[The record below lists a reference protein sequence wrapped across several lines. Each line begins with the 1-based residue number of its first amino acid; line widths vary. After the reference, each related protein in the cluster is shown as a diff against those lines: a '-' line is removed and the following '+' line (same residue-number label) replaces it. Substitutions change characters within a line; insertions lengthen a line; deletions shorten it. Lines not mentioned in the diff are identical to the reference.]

1 MRNGFGV
8 AILILLGLFATCGHA
23 AAETDEVPAHDLT
36 LLTWNVQM
44 LPTLLDAYSEKLD
57 RLQAVR
63 APWIIEHLRETPYDI
78 VCLQE
83 MMDPAIIVQFQEGL
97 ADVYPHMVLPQFHPA
112 RAYPSGVM
120 FLSRI
125 PIRMLGFIAY
135 ENIAGIELMAS
146 KGLTLVEAGQD
157 GVVFQVGGTHLQAG
171 HDAERERERQ
181 YVEMYERLLRRHE
194 RPGVPLFLMG
204 DFNTAVDTEPMD
216 RLLAATRT
224 RVYPMND
231 PRPVS
236 GGDPENSWHA
246 HKRGKQ
252 GRLIDH
258 VLLDPRG
265 TETAIVHQSILR
277 LKREHA
283 GRPVDYADH
292 HGVIARVVLRP

>member
-1 MRNGFGV
+1 MRNGFVGAV
-8 AILILLGLFATCGHA
+8 LVMLGLFMACGVA
-23 AAETDEVPAHDLT
+23 AAGTDEVPAHDLT

-44 LPTLLDAYSEKLD
+44 LPTAFDAFSEKLD

-83 MMDPAIIVQFQEGL
+83 MMDPAIIAQFQEEL
-97 ADVYPHMVLPQFHPA
+97 AEVYPHMVLPQFHPA

-120 FLSRI
+120 FLSRM

-146 KGLTLVEAGQD
+146 KGLTLVEAEQD

-171 HDAERERERQ
+171 HQEQKEKQ
-181 YVEMYERLLRRHE
+181 YGEMYERLLSQHE

-204 DFNTAVDTEPMD
+204 DFNTAVDTEPME

-224 RVYPMND
+224 RVYPVND

-246 HKRGKQ
+246 HKRGRE

-258 VLLDPRG
+258 VLLAPRG
-265 TETAIVHQSILR
+265 TETTIVHQSILR
-277 LKREHA
+277 LRREHA

-292 HGVIARVVLRP
+292 HGVIARVLLRP